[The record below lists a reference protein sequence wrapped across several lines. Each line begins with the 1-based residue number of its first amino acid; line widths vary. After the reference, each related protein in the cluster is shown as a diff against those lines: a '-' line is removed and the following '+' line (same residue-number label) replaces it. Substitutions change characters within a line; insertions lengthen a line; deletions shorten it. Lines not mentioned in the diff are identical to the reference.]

1 MRTAARAR
9 SAAMPAAIAA
19 LLGACAPAPK
29 DLEPHAT
36 VGWDPAATDAA
47 RKNVLAQRGD
57 LLR

>member
-19 LLGACAPAPK
+19 LLGAGAPAPK
-29 DLEPHAT
+29 HLEPQVT
-36 VGWDPAATDAA
+36 VGWDPAAIDAA
-47 RKNVLAQRGD
+47 RKNVLGQRGD